1 MEKLEVS
8 VYDELEEN
16 EIKVH
21 IVKRINGYNVGLTTV
36 IDENENPEEV
46 IKKMLDA
53 IKEYETNLQMHI
65 KQFMEEI
72 DKKDF

>member
-21 IVKRINGYNVGLTTV
+21 IVKRINGHDVGLITV
-36 IDENENPEEV
+36 IDEDENPEEV

>member
-8 VYDELEEN
+8 VFDELEEN

-72 DKKDF
+72 DKKYF

>member
-8 VYDELEEN
+8 VFDELEEN

>member
-21 IVKRINGYNVGLTTV
+21 IVKRINGYDVGLTTV